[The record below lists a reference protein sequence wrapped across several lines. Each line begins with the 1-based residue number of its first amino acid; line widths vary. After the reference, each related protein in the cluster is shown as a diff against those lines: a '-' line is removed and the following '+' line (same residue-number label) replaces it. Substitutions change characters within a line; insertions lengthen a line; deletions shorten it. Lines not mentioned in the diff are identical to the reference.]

1 METTV
6 DAVLY
11 GALTLRQPLRGPRV
25 ALDAIL
31 LAAWA
36 RPPRRGRVLELGSAH
51 GGVTLLLAL
60 RNRGLAHLE
69 GLEIQ
74 EPLHR
79 LALENGR
86 ANGLDVLFRLGDL
99 RDHRRLYGP
108 QSFDLVVANP
118 PYDDLARGRLSADGT
133 SAGARQE
140 TTCRLADVVE
150 AARYLLR
157 DGGRLSLVFRADRL
171 AELLG
176 GLRASR
182 LEPKRL
188 RAVHHSPDR
197 EASVV
202 LVEAVR
208 SGSLGLRMERPLF
221 VVDGEGRTPPD
232 LASAYEAGEGPCL

>member
-1 METTV
+1 MESTV
-6 DAVLY
+6 DALLY

-25 ALDAIL
+25 ALDSVL

-36 RPPRRGRVLELGSAH
+36 RPKKGGRAIELGSAH
-51 GGVTLLLAL
+51 GGVTLLLSL
-60 RNRGLAHLE
+60 RNRHLSHLE

-79 LALENGR
+79 LALENAR
-86 ANGLDVLFRLGDL
+86 ANGLDVSFRLGDL
-99 RDHRRLYGP
+99 KEHRRLYRS

-118 PYDDLARGRLSADGT
+118 PYDDLARGRLSCHAAAAT
-133 SAGARQE
+133 ARQE
-140 TTCRLADVVE
+140 SACRLEDVVA

-171 AELLG
+171 AELLSS
-176 GLRASR
+176 LREAS

-188 RAVHHSPDR
+188 RTVHHTPGR
-197 EASVV
+197 EASIV

-208 SGSLGLRMERPLF
+208 SASLGLKISAPLF
-221 VVDGEGRTPPD
+221 ITDGRGLMTEET
-232 LASAYEAGEGPCL
+232 AAAYGIGDGPCL